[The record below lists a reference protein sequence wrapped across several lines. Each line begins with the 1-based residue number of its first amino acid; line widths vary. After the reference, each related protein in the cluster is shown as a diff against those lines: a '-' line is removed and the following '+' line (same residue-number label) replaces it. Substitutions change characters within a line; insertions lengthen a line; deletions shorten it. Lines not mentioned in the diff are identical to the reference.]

1 MEFNIETIT
10 ELINELK
17 HYIEDGSVEELTVG
31 YDPKTGEWDYQTGDN
46 SYSGAAY
53 FYPVWGVGTI
63 FPLDCSLNG
72 SADLA
77 RDIVNQILEQAE
89 HYNNYY
95 GTVAA

>member
-1 MEFNIETIT
+1 MEFNIESIT

-17 HYIEDGSVEELTVG
+17 HYIEEGNVENLTVG

-63 FPLDCSLNG
+63 FPLDCS
-72 SADLA
+72 ADLA
-77 RDIVNQILEQAE
+77 KDIVNQILDQAE
-89 HYNNYY
+89 HYNNHY